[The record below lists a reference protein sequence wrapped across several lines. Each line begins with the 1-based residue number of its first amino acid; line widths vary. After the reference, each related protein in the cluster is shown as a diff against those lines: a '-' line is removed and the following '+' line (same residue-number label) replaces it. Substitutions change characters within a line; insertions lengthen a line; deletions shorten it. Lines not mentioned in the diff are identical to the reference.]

1 MTPTVYTIGVY
12 GLTDNEFFQ
21 RLVDN
26 KIELFIDIRQRRAVR
41 GSKYAFVN
49 SKRLQARLFEL
60 QIEYLHILE
69 LAPTKEIR
77 KIQHETVKEEG
88 EKKNQ
93 RITLGTAFI
102 KEYTNQILEKF
113 DFPDLIR
120 RLEDKQYQ
128 RIVLFC
134 VESEAEACHRSLVSK
149 KLCDYLDIKPINI

>member
-77 KIQHETVKEEG
+77 KIQHETDKEPTYYLRNCFYKG
-88 EKKNQ
+88 
-93 RITLGTAFI
+93 IH
-102 KEYTNQILEKF
+102 
-113 DFPDLIR
+113 
-120 RLEDKQYQ
+120 
-128 RIVLFC
+128 
-134 VESEAEACHRSLVSK
+134 ESNSGK
-149 KLCDYLDIKPINI
+149 I